1 MTPSPHLL
9 ADIDN
14 VPLRICSRYRRCFLL
29 HSFLLLL
36 FCFFFLLSSCKLHI
50 SNKHSNLRTYV
61 QLQLQK
67 LANVCLFLNIFHT
80 HLPSFF
86 LLVLPLSLY
95 LFLKIEFSHQLPLR
109 ETLNDVEQWHVGKR
123 QQQQRSGS
131 QGGEDRLSTST
142 SSKRFFC

>member
-1 MTPSPHLL
+1 MMTPSPHLL

-95 LFLKIEFSHQLPLR
+95 LFSIQYNPYFFVLSLSH
-109 ETLNDVEQWHVGKR
+109 THTHTHSLNANSR
-123 QQQQRSGS
+123 YN
-131 QGGEDRLSTST
+131 LA
-142 SSKRFFC
+142 